1 MKKSNKEPQIIYET
15 ITSNEIYAKTE
26 IFQTFCNDY
35 KFPLEIIIEI
45 PLLNNYN
52 LTKFNI
58 KLDNKIIISKILEK
72 EKGKEK
78 YTDEISSGNTAF
90 LGNVL
95 ESGEKMEINIG
106 NLFPGKRI

>member
-58 KLDNKIIISKILEK
+58 KLEKKNIQMKYLQEILP
-72 EKGKEK
+72 
-78 YTDEISSGNTAF
+78 F
-90 LGNVL
+90 
-95 ESGEKMEINIG
+95 
-106 NLFPGKRI
+106 